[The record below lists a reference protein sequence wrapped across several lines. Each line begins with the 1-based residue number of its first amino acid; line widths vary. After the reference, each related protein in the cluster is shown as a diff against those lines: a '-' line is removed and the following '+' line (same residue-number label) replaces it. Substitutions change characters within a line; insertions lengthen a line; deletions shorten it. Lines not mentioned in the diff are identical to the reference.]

1 MLWIEKAWGSSSK
14 TPAGFLSSGWI
25 QAKMILTTKWFGS
38 FLCEEG
44 KVKRVALF
52 PKDPKQI
59 ALRLEKIRKGEML
72 DEEQALASSAKFVTD
87 KRLREF
93 GKRIKFD
100 SSFIK
105 PEDYGFTLDMYRE
118 ATIALAKQ
126 AVKASI
132 GPDVHLGQGVR
143 AYDDLVATNNLLSE
157 RLHEWYGLHFPELEV
172 VVGGESYVKA
182 VADLGLR
189 AQVLSALN
197 LEMDSIGSEIA
208 SEDLDSVRTLA
219 SALRETMSAR
229 GKIEKYVDLR
239 MKEVAPNV
247 CAIAGPVIG
256 ARLIMQAGSL
266 HRLASMPSGTIQLLG
281 AEKAMFRHLKE
292 GSSPPKHGILF
303 QHPYVH
309 SSPTWQ
315 RGAIARALASKLC
328 LAARAD
334 AYSRNDISVLL
345 KEQLDRRIA
354 EIRKQHASPPRKAH
368 GRMKKHRR

>member
-1 MLWIEKAWGSSSK
+1 
-14 TPAGFLSSGWI
+14 
-25 QAKMILTTKWFGS
+25 MILVTKWFGS

-44 KVKRVALF
+44 KVKKAALF
-52 PKDPKQI
+52 PKDSGQI
-59 ALRLEKIRKGEML
+59 ASRLEKIRKGEML
-72 DEEQALASSAKFVTD
+72 EEEQGLAASAKFVTD

-105 PEDYGFTLDMYRE
+105 PEDFGFTIDMYRD

-126 AVKASI
+126 AVKESI
-132 GPDVHLGQGVR
+132 GPDVHLGQAVR
-143 AYDDLVATNNLLSE
+143 AYDYLVSTNNLLSE

-172 VVGGESYVKA
+172 VIGGEAYVKA
-182 VADLGLR
+182 VVDHGER
-189 AQVLSALN
+189 GTVLAALN
-197 LEMDSIGSEIA
+197 LNMDSIGSEIA
-208 SEDLDSVRTLA
+208 AEDLGSVRTLA
-219 SALRETMSAR
+219 SALKETMSAR
-229 GKIEKYVDLR
+229 GQIEKYVNLR

-247 CAIAGPVIG
+247 SAIAGPVVG

-292 GSSPPKHGILF
+292 GSKPPKHGILF

-309 SSPTWQ
+309 NAPPWQ
-315 RGAIARALASKLC
+315 RGPIARALASKLC

-334 AYSRNDISVLL
+334 AYSKNDISGVL
-345 KEQLDRRIA
+345 KEQLDKRIS
-354 EIRKQHASPPRKAH
+354 EIKKQHAAPPRRAP
-368 GRMKKHRR
+368 GRPKKRHR